1 MDVRTRCKGTQA
13 GHPSG
18 LAGFTLV
25 EMVIALV
32 VTSILILAITPLLKV
47 NLNAYVTVQ
56 QGKGDLNMARIGFGR
71 MVSEMKRIQNANDV
85 LILGTNKV
93 QFEPA
98 FYRNN
103 NWYSEVIQYTYNSE
117 DRSITRSVQ
126 TGSLTEYTLM
136 QNVQSFSID
145 YLDKHGVAVTT
156 SKDIWL
162 IRLSVTVGSGTGV
175 ASYSQD
181 IHPKIISY
189 VNG

>member
-1 MDVRTRCKGTQA
+1 MDVRTRRKRAQA
-13 GHPSG
+13 GRPSL

-25 EMVIALV
+25 ELVIALV

-47 NLNAYVTVQ
+47 NLNAYVTVTK
-56 QGKGDLNMARIGFGR
+56 GKGDLNMARIGFGR

-85 LILGTNKV
+85 LILGTNQV

-98 FYRNN
+98 FYRNDD
-103 NWYSEVIQYTYNSE
+103 WYSEVIQYTYDTDAHE
-117 DRSITRSVQ
+117 ITRSVQ
-126 TGSLTEYTLM
+126 TGDMVEYPLM
-136 QNVQSFSID
+136 QNVQTFSID
-145 YLDKHGVAVTT
+145 YLDKNGAAVAT

-162 IRLSVTVGSGTGV
+162 IRLSVTVGSGTEV
-175 ASYSQD
+175 ASYSQE